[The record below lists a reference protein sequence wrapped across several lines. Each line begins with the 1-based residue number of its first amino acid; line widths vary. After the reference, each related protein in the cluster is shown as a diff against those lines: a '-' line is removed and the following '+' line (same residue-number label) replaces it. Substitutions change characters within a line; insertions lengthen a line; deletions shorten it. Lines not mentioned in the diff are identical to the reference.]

1 VSLSSIM
8 SFNQKST
15 VIIAGLLVAVSSTLT
30 GCFGSSDTAASTAS
44 SAMASTASVAA
55 STASTA
61 SSAMASTASGVGN
74 AALTKLVTEA
84 RGPLVAV
91 NMAVKSGDAA
101 GAKTKFAAFEKV
113 WTIAA
118 PQIKTMAG
126 DKYTAIET
134 GVNTIKSLVGGASL
148 DKEKAGAAITGALK
162 LMDGLGKK

>member
-1 VSLSSIM
+1 M

-15 VIIAGLLVAVSSTLT
+15 VIVAGLLVAVSSTLT

-44 SAMASTASVAA
+44 SAMASTASTASSAMA

-61 SSAMASTASGVGN
+61 SSAMASTASG
-74 AALTKLVTEA
+74 AANGALAKLVTEA

-118 PQIKTMAG
+118 PQLKTMAG
-126 DKYTAIET
+126 DKYAAIET

-162 LMDGLGKK
+162 LMDGLGK

>member
-1 VSLSSIM
+1 M

-15 VIIAGLLVAVSSTLT
+15 VVVAGLLVAISSTLT
-30 GCFGSSDTAASTAS
+30 GCFGSSSDTAASTAS

-55 STASTA
+55 GTASTA

-113 WTIAA
+113 WTVAA
-118 PQIKTMAG
+118 PQLKTMAG
-126 DKYTAIET
+126 DKYAAIET
-134 GVNTIKSLVGGASL
+134 GVNTIKSLVTGASL
-148 DKEKAGAAITGALK
+148 DKEKAGEAITGALK